1 MTLSSKIFS
10 FLCLSIC
17 FGAFFVV
24 VPVQTLTGVGDTYS
38 ANEAIPEITAAYRMD
53 ASGQVTRLPRPRLRD
68 GVLLLPDDTVPE
80 DGEAAIW
87 TPATLEI
94 LWILQSPANRTEI
107 KRRLVTA
114 LAAFRS
120 AVSNIRQSRHFQD
133 TYEQRLR
140 VLIARASKKSLP
152 EAATPYRLD
161 GIVRALEEAFVDD
174 FMDQFVGRIAWEF
187 FQEMKDN
194 LFRWLRDRQS
204 KRRTTERETT
214 ILQRAV
220 SAALADPTVR
230 KNLLERLR
238 VFLGKTAV
246 QDLAGAFV
254 VSFTENMFA
263 DREVEALLMEI
274 LDDPGFHDTITR
286 ASSVIQAEGRAIF
299 KTLVT
304 VDGSSEALH
313 PLAGEVVQALVFGE
327 RRGLVLVIPET
338 AWNAFPQEKRARL
351 RRLLPVEHDRGGHDQ
366 G

>member
-1 MTLSSKIFS
+1 MQKI
-10 FLCLSIC
+10 L
-17 FGAFFVV
+17 
-24 VPVQTLTGVGDTYS
+24 D
-38 ANEAIPEITAAYRMD
+38 IT
-53 ASGQVTRLPRPRLRD
+53 
-68 GVLLLPDDTVPE
+68 DDTVPE

-94 LWILQSPANRTEI
+94 LWILQSPANRTEFM
-107 KRRLVTA
+107 RRLVTA

-161 GIVRALEEAFVDD
+161 GIVRALEEAFVDE
-174 FMDQFVGRIAWEF
+174 FTDQFVSEIAGEFVKRFLERIFGHKSE
-187 FQEMKDN
+187 
-194 LFRWLRDRQS
+194 RQP
-204 KRRTTERETT
+204 TEPETT
-214 ILQRAV
+214 ILQSAV
-220 SAALADPTVR
+220 RAALAKPKVSE
-230 KNLLERLR
+230 KLLERLR
-238 VFLGKTAV
+238 VFLSDTAV

-254 VSFTENMFA
+254 VSFTEKMFA
-263 DREVEALLMEI
+263 DREVEALLMAI

-304 VDGSSEALH
+304 VDGSSEVLH